1 MFSLRF
7 TCCAIVV
14 VVLTLPGSLCS
25 SQDQPT
31 ATGSDSAQYVG
42 AEVCQGCHADSY
54 DTFRKS
60 AHLKTL
66 KRERVAEQGCEGCH
80 GPGAEHVKSG
90 GDPNQIVRYT
100 DVKPASIL
108 GRCQR
113 CHLHDIGGP
122 HTTAGLSCLTCHSA
136 HHLKQLALLL
146 VKPSLQLCRGCTPPN
161 PPHRRCTGK
170 HSLRSGSRGRLVTY
184 VTPKCEST
192 HCPSAHRCKQWS
204 CSQWCIR
211 GGGWF

>member
-1 MFSLRF
+1 MIAADLCSPHRLSVLSLRF

-42 AEVCQGCHADSY
+42 AEVCQGCHPDAY

-66 KRERVAEQGCEGCH
+66 KRKRVAEQGCEGCH
-80 GPGAEHVKSG
+80 GPGAEHVNAG

-100 DVKPASIL
+100 EVKPTSIL

-113 CHLHDIGGP
+113 CHLHDIGSP
-122 HTTAGLSCLTCHSA
+122 HTAAGLSCL
-136 HHLKQLALLL
+136 
-146 VKPSLQLCRGCTPPN
+146 
-161 PPHRRCTGK
+161 RRAWSFRK
-170 HSLRSGSRGRLVTY
+170 FPKAVTL
-184 VTPKCEST
+184 
-192 HCPSAHRCKQWS
+192 
-204 CSQWCIR
+204 
-211 GGGWF
+211 